1 MFGYGKIMNK
11 KECGFL
17 LFGIKSNFHFLSLV
31 DANKFYH
38 EFHKIRLRNTD
49 MPFNH
54 INVFLGSNV
63 IINRIKRL
71 MLLADKISLYV

>member
-11 KECGFL
+11 KECGFF

-49 MPFNH
+49 MSLITLTF
-54 INVFLGSNV
+54 FLAE
-63 IINRIKRL
+63 
-71 MLLADKISLYV
+71 M

>member
-17 LFGIKSNFHFLSLV
+17 LFGIKSNFHFFELGRR
-31 DANKFYH
+31 NKFYH

-49 MPFNH
+49 MSLITLTF
-54 INVFLGSNV
+54 FLAV
-63 IINRIKRL
+63 
-71 MLLADKISLYV
+71 M